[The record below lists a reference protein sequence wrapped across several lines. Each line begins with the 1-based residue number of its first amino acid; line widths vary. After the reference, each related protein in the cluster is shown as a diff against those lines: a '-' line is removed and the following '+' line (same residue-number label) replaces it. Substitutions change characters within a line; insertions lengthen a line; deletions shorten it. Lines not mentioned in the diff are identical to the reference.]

1 LRPIDSSGP
10 VKCPAGTSRTGTEI
24 GVIVVGCILAIIM
37 ILALVLWIYKWRPL
51 LRRLRETPLV
61 QAPPTVEDNSR
72 AISSLEDGM
81 EELRKRVKELEEG
94 HVRRHELGTTPSRDT
109 GPSAYRPWGSVAS
122 VELHSPTERERLSS
136 IPDGVGLQS

>member
-10 VKCPAGTSRTGTEI
+10 VKCSHGTSRTGTEI
-24 GVIVVGCILAIIM
+24 GVIVVGSILAIIM

-94 HVRRHELGTTPSRDT
+94 HVRTHELGTTPSRDT

-136 IPDGVGLQS
+136 IPGGVGLQS